1 MCVVAISIL
10 GRIFYIQTVER
21 QHWTE
26 VGDSYIRQQR
36 TIKPSRGQIYSANGS
51 LLATSV
57 PKFDIYWDSKSE
69 AINQDSLDHYF
80 LSLAETFS
88 SVIGNYNIAMKEAI
102 RLGRRYYPIEKK
114 ISFLQKKELLQ
125 HPFLSKGPN
134 RSGFIFEQIDDREKP
149 FGTLAARTIGKIG
162 NGVKYGIEGAFNAEL
177 SGLEGKQLQ
186 QRLPGN
192 VWKPVT
198 TEYITEPV
206 EGMDL
211 VSTIDVHL
219 QDVATHALKEQLERH
234 QAEWGT
240 VVLME
245 VETGFVKAISN
256 LIRDEDDYIESLN
269 KAVTESTEPGS
280 TFKLASLM
288 CALDDGLIQ
297 LTDSIET
304 GDGIYHFHGV
314 PMKDSN
320 YKRDGSGGHGKVTIE
335 EVFEQSSN
343 IGTAL
348 AIRDAYGMNPQA
360 FLNKLHSMSL
370 GNSLGITIENEG
382 SPFIYKEQKQKNWSG
397 ISLTQMSIGYEV
409 TQTPLQTL
417 SFYNAVANKGQM
429 LKPQFVSALM
439 SKGKVIKQFEPI
451 ELHHKICSD
460 KTLSKVRT
468 MLEGVTQEGGTADY
482 VFETCKYSV
491 AGKTGTAK
499 IAKPGGGGYYSN
511 RYRASFVG
519 YFPAE
524 QPKYS
529 CIVVVNDTK
538 TGVYYGSSIAAPVFR
553 KLADKIYATRFDFP
567 KQEEEVLIAE
577 AKIPP
582 SKDGSWSEL
591 ETVYSTLNIPF
602 EGSTEQGWASIQT
615 GTNQVN
621 VREKKW
627 NSGLIPNVKGMGLQD
642 ALYLLESLG
651 LQVTVKGYGTV
662 KEQSIAPGS
671 ALKNHQHI
679 TLRLS

>member
-1 MCVVAISIL
+1 MCAVGIAIV

-21 QHWTE
+21 TRWTE
-26 VGDSYIRQQR
+26 IGDNYIRQQR
-36 TIKPSRGQIYSANGS
+36 TITPSRGQIYSANGS

-69 AINQDSLDHYF
+69 AIDQDSLNFYFQSIANTLDSAIGKNTAEHY
-80 LSLAETFS
+80 S
-88 SVIGNYNIAMKEAI
+88 IAMREAI
-102 RLGRRYYPIEKK
+102 RLGKRYYPIEKK
-114 ISFLQKKELLQ
+114 ISFLQKKALLQ
-125 HPFLSKGPN
+125 HPFLAKGPN

-149 FGTLAARTIGKIG
+149 FGGLAARTIGKVT
-162 NGVKYGIEGAFNAEL
+162 NGVSHGIEGAFNAEL
-177 SGLEGKQLQ
+177 SGLEGKQLK

-211 VSTIDVHL
+211 VSTLDVHL

-245 VETGFVKAISN
+245 VETGFIKAISN
-256 LIRDEDDYIESLN
+256 LIRKDDQYVENLN
-269 KAVTESTEPGS
+269 KAVTASVEPGS

-297 LTDSIET
+297 LGDSIQT
-304 GDGIYHFHGV
+304 GKGIHYFHDV

-320 YKRDGSGGHGKVTIE
+320 YKRDGSGGHGKITIE

-348 AIRDAYGMNPQA
+348 AVKDAYGMNPQA

-370 GNSLGITIENEG
+370 GNSLGINIEDE
-382 SPFIYKEQKQKNWSG
+382 SAPFIYKEQKQKNWSG

-417 SFYNAVANKGQM
+417 AFYNAVANNGQM

-439 SKGKVIKQFEPI
+439 SKGKIVKQFEPI

-460 KTLSKVRT
+460 KTLAKVRP
-468 MLEGVTQEGGTADY
+468 MLEGVAEKGGTADY
-482 VFETCKYSV
+482 VFETCKYRV
-491 AGKTGTAK
+491 A
-499 IAKPGGGGYYSN
+499 
-511 RYRASFVG
+511 
-519 YFPAE
+519 
-524 QPKYS
+524 
-529 CIVVVNDTK
+529 
-538 TGVYYGSSIAAPVFR
+538 
-553 KLADKIYATRFDFP
+553 
-567 KQEEEVLIAE
+567 
-577 AKIPP
+577 
-582 SKDGSWSEL
+582 
-591 ETVYSTLNIPF
+591 
-602 EGSTEQGWASIQT
+602 
-615 GTNQVN
+615 
-621 VREKKW
+621 
-627 NSGLIPNVKGMGLQD
+627 
-642 ALYLLESLG
+642 
-651 LQVTVKGYGTV
+651 
-662 KEQSIAPGS
+662 
-671 ALKNHQHI
+671 
-679 TLRLS
+679 